1 MSVLIVGRTSPGVRA
16 RRLLRKWQ
24 YTADVFAQETRLTY
38 AMRRMMNEDTFNIE
52 VRKFLKKV
60 GITSQ
65 REIERAVREAIAA
78 GTVTGS
84 TRLKARMTLEV
95 EGLDLKFVI
104 EDEIALS

>member
-1 MSVLIVGRTSPGVRA
+1 MSVRGTFAEVAAP
-16 RRLLRKWQ
+16 
-24 YTADVFAQETRLTY
+24 DVFAQDTPLTY
-38 AMRRMMNEDTFNIE
+38 AMRRMLNEDILNRE

-65 REIERAVREAIAA
+65 REIESAVRQAIAA
-78 GTVTGS
+78 GTVTGT